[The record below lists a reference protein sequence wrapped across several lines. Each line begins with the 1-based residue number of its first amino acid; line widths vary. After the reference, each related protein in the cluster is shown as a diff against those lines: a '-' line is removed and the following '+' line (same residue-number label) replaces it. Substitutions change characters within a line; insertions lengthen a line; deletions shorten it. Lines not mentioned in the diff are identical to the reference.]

1 MILPVLVDLV
11 TKPIFASNE
20 LIAFAESFVPRMRLT
35 CETRNETTFCFGGN
49 VFSLTSVPLAC
60 TTSFGHDSRNRAAN
74 LPTAASIPYGSTPRS
89 KRNDASDRRPRRVAV
104 LATPDGSKNAVSS
117 ATTEVVALISV
128 LAPPITPAK
137 PIGISLPSQINKS
150 VIASSRV

>member
-11 TKPIFASNE
+11 MKPIFASNE
-20 LIAFAESFVPRMRLT
+20 LIAFAESLVPRMRLT
-35 CETRNETTFCFGGN
+35 CETPNATTFCFGGN

-60 TTSFGHDSRNRAAN
+60 TTSFGHDSRNKAAN
-74 LPTAASIPYGSTPRS
+74 LPTAPSIPYGSTPRS
-89 KRNDASDRRPRRVAV
+89 KRNEASDRKPSRVAV

-117 ATTEVVALISV
+117 ATTRVVALISV
-128 LAPPITPAK
+128 LAPPMTPAM
-137 PIGISLPSQINKS
+137 PIDMSLPSQINKS